1 MKIIRMKEFEPLS
14 SHQVGIKIK
23 NIILNSLNE
32 GVELVVL
39 DFDGIDIC
47 TDSFVQQLTTILSEE
62 ISFKR
67 LKEKIKFKNL
77 NNFLMELIKGKLHIA
92 SQQS

>member
-62 ISFKR
+62 
-67 LKEKIKFKNL
+67 
-77 NNFLMELIKGKLHIA
+77 
-92 SQQS
+92 